1 MPRLLLVALACALLT
16 APGLVRAD
24 DATDAEEIPW
34 WAQADYPDEPVVD
47 AAPNPADLP
56 ADLQDAEDTTWWAG
70 GPDAVVALSG
80 SEPVAPPTEFDGTVE
95 EPEAFWAEPPAAL
108 ADSEGDDG
116 RNPLF
121 GRAEGERAA
130 GHRAGEA
137 PTAAEDGDD
146 SAGTTEA
153 LPGEDEIE
161 VEERDRRDGPSCN
174 RWAKQIVRYEADL
187 EYARD
192 HEQDK
197 ATEAMEAQVERLQA
211 KWDAKCAPPPG
222 PSKLMIALHYTV
234 KAAKLAAKVARMMY
248 GSPF

>member
-1 MPRLLLVALACALLT
+1 MPRLLLVALACALLA

-24 DATDAEEIPW
+24 DVAEVEEIPW
-34 WAQADYPDEPVVD
+34 WAQADYPEEPELA
-47 AAPNPADLP
+47 AAPDPADLP
-56 ADLQDAEDTTWWAG
+56 EPVDTTWWAG
-70 GPDAVVALSG
+70 GPDAVIALSG
-80 SEPVAPPTEFDGTVE
+80 SEPVSELSEFDGTVE
-95 EPEAFWAEPPAAL
+95 EPGAFWAEPPEAPVE
-108 ADSEGDDG
+108 SEGDDG

-121 GRAEGERAA
+121 GRRDGNRAE
-130 GHRAGEA
+130 GHRAGEE
-137 PTAAEDGDD
+137 PKLDGEGEP
-146 SAGTTEA
+146 SEGTTEA

-192 HEQDK
+192 NGRDK
-197 ATEAMEAQVERLQA
+197 AADALEAQVDRLQA

-222 PSKLMIALHYTV
+222 PSKLLIALHYTI
-234 KAAKLAAKVARMMY
+234 KAAKLAAKVARLMH

>member
-1 MPRLLLVALACALLT
+1 MPRLLLVALTCALLA

-24 DATDAEEIPW
+24 DVAEVEEIPW
-34 WAQADYPDEPVVD
+34 WAQADYPAEAEEPVVD

-56 ADLQDAEDTTWWAG
+56 EPVDTTWWAG

-80 SEPVAPPTEFDGTVE
+80 SEPVAPPAEFDGTVE
-95 EPEAFWAEPPAAL
+95 EPEAFWAEPP
-108 ADSEGDDG
+108 DGSVESEGDDG

-121 GRAEGERAA
+121 GRPDGNRAE
-130 GHRAGEA
+130 GHRAGEE
-137 PTAAEDGDD
+137 PAAAQDGDD
-146 SAGTTEA
+146 SEGTTEA

-197 ATEAMEAQVERLQA
+197 AADALEAQVARLQA

-222 PSKLMIALHYTV
+222 PSKLLIALHYTI